1 MNRNGQVRVRACRGL
16 PVASDTHGLTY
27 PGPVIKE
34 APVFDQI
41 GGLPVHVLV
50 LHAAVV
56 FVPLLAVGA
65 IVYALVARWRPRIG
79 WAVLLLAII
88 APICT
93 FVARESGE
101 KLYDR
106 VIAQGTSPAGKA
118 ILDDH
123 MGFGTRTF
131 WYTLSLGIVTLIMV
145 ILTLRKGASLPRAAD
160 LALAVIMVVLAVISG
175 YYVYKTGD
183 SGAHAVWGTY

>member
-1 MNRNGQVRVRACRGL
+1 L
-16 PVASDTHGLTY
+16 
-27 PGPVIKE
+27 
-34 APVFDQI
+34 FDQI
-41 GGLPVHVLV
+41 NGLPVHVLV

-56 FVPLLAVGA
+56 FVPLLALGA
-65 IVYALVARWRPRIG
+65 IVYALVARWRPKIG
-79 WAVLLLAII
+79 WAVLLLGII

-106 VIAQGTSPAGKA
+106 LIAQGLKGPGKD

-123 MGFGTRTF
+123 MHFGTMTF
-131 WYTLSLGIVTLIMV
+131 WFSLALGVVSIVMVVLTRREGASPKVVQWVLSAAMV
-145 ILTLRKGASLPRAAD
+145 IL
-160 LALAVIMVVLAVISG
+160 AVVDG

-183 SGAHAVWGTY
+183 SGATAVWGSY